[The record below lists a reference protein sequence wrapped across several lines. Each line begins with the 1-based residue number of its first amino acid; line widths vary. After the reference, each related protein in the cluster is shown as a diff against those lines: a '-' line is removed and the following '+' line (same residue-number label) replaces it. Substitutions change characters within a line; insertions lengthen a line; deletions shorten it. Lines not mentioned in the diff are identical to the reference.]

1 MFTRLLHSHRH
12 PPNRCRISCRRRL
25 LRLLTA
31 LFQLLSIYPV
41 SHLQFAMVVLHTQ
54 ASTSE
59 VKHKKNRR
67 KMAKKPAR
75 IAPADGME
83 DSEDQEMDERPSAG
97 ALDGSSAEEHETNW
111 NDGDDE
117 VMIDTDATAPPPA
130 DAPAFPPL
138 PASAQRTALKSEI
151 RRIPI
156 PPHRM
161 TPLKKDWV
169 NIFSPLTEMLQLQ
182 VRMNVQRKCVEI
194 RVGFLGLYASAQ

>member
-1 MFTRLLHSHRH
+1 
-12 PPNRCRISCRRRL
+12 
-25 LRLLTA
+25 
-31 LFQLLSIYPV
+31 
-41 SHLQFAMVVLHTQ
+41 MVVLHAQ
-54 ASTSE
+54 VSTSE

-75 IAPADGME
+75 IAPAEGAEDEEME
-83 DSEDQEMDERPSAG
+83 AHVEGTTSEQPST
-97 ALDGSSAEEHETNW
+97 EESHETNW
-111 NDGDDE
+111 NDGDDDE
-117 VMIDTDATAPPPA
+117 VMIDNDAVAAPQV

-138 PASAQRTALKSEI
+138 PASAQRSALKSEI

-194 RVGFLGLYASAQ
+194 RVSISACMRP

>member
-1 MFTRLLHSHRH
+1 M
-12 PPNRCRISCRRRL
+12 PIECRISADAHTAL
-25 LRLLTA
+25 VLYLDFTSSSSTQAHLLT
-31 LFQLLSIYPV
+31 
-41 SHLQFAMVVLHTQ
+41 MVVLNAQ
-54 ASTSE
+54 PSTSE

-67 KMAKKPAR
+67 KMSKKPAR
-75 IAPADGME
+75 IAPADGAEALE
-83 DSEDQEMDERPSAG
+83 DEEMDEGMDEQPTTEN
-97 ALDGSSAEEHETNW
+97 AEESVPEPPPETNW
-111 NDGDDE
+111 DNGDDE
-117 VMIDTDATAPPPA
+117 VMIDTDPTATAPPQA

-138 PASAQRTALKSEI
+138 PASAQRSGLKSEI

-194 RVGFLGLYASAQ
+194 RVSTALF

>member
-1 MFTRLLHSHRH
+1 MG
-12 PPNRCRISCRRRL
+12 IMV
-25 LRLLTA
+25 A
-31 LFQLLSIYPV
+31 LN
-41 SHLQFAMVVLHTQ
+41 TQ

-75 IAPADGME
+75 IARTEGA
-83 DSEDQEMDERPSAG
+83 EDQEMDEVSPA
-97 ALDGSSAEEHETNW
+97 AAAEPIEDLQQETNW
-111 NDGDDE
+111 VEQDDE
-117 VMIDTDATAPPPA
+117 VMIDTDPSAPPQA

-138 PASAQRTALKSEI
+138 PASAQRSALKSEI

-194 RVGFLGLYASAQ
+194 RVSTSS